1 MSNNK
6 RLLIDAT
13 HSEETRVII
22 ADENRIHEFDI
33 SATSKTQNKGNIYLA
48 KVTRVEPSLQA
59 AFVEYGGD
67 RQGFLPFSEI
77 HPDYYQIPV
86 ADRQKLIEE
95 VAAEEEQENEDD
107 DEQEQSE
114 NGRNNRGGRGRRGRR
129 RGGRG
134 RSRNNNEQ
142 NGDDNA
148 NDDAANHDD
157 AVEDKAKLTEEDV
170 ANTYLEEPIA
180 ENPSVKS
187 DVVEDILEDIEEVKK
202 EQNAEK
208 SKKKDARAE
217 DEDGSDEAE
226 EIDTAGDEK
235 DVLESLGDDDEFT
248 RRRKAS
254 FLRRYKIQ
262 EVIKR
267 NQVMLV
273 QVIKEERGNKGASL
287 STYISLA
294 GRYCVLMPNS
304 PKTGGISRKISSSE
318 DRKRL
323 KAISEEIRSNNGM
336 SAIIRTAGIDRTRAE
351 IKRDYDYLI
360 KLWSQIRE
368 LTLSSTAPAVVHEE
382 ADIVKRSLRDLYSS
396 DIKEVVVAGEEA
408 YKRAKEFMKLM
419 MPSHAARVKS
429 YNDNTPI
436 FYAYDAEDQLLR
448 MHEPQVKLESGG
460 SIVLNP
466 TEALVSIDVNSGR
479 STTERNVE
487 ETAVKTNLEAAQE
500 IARQV
505 RLRDLAGL
513 IVIDFIDMFDY
524 KNRRAVER
532 QLKEALKADRAKIQV
547 GRISAFGLLE
557 MSRQRLR
564 PSLTET
570 NTLSCPHCEGRGFIL
585 TADAQGIQMLRYLEK
600 EASAGEYA
608 HLKLKVQPGV
618 ALYLLNNK
626 RDHLIELEKTHKLK
640 ISIEIGEGLI
650 SSSSFMLERFTA
662 EGQKTEVNGMD
673 GIPTS
678 GKRNRSRKRK
688 RGGRDN
694 SDNDNSNA
702 SNHKHDSSSDKAEK
716 DSDADAKSD
725 KSSDND
731 SDEKG
736 ERQGR
741 RRRRG
746 GRRRGGRNRDRDQQ
760 QDNAA
765 DNSGNESNADKSD
778 EKKADDK
785 PAAAE
790 KQPQAD
796 VKSDKADTAEK
807 ATEKS
812 EEKKPRR
819 RGGRSKKA
827 DAKTDSDSTEV
838 KPAASPPSEAKPAEP
853 KPAKEKADAPAAKD
867 DKAEKKTAAA
877 ASKPATPAKK
887 KELETV
893 GGDDS
898 GKGDAPRKGWW
909 RRIVE

>member
-585 TADAQGIQMLRYLEK
+585 NADAQGIQMLRFLEK

-694 SDNDNSNA
+694 SDNDNNNS
-702 SNHKHDSSSDKAEK
+702 SNHKHDSSNAKDNDKAEK

-725 KSSDND
+725 KTSDND
-731 SDEKG
+731 SDDKG

-765 DNSGNESNADKSD
+765 DNSGNEPKADKSD
-778 EKKADDK
+778 DKKADDK
-785 PAAAE
+785 PVAAE
-790 KQPQAD
+790 KPQQAE
-796 VKSDKADTAEK
+796 VKSDKDNAPEK
-807 ATEKS
+807 VAEKS

-827 DAKTDSDSTEV
+827 DV
-838 KPAASPPSEAKPAEP
+838 KADGDTADAKPAES
-853 KPAKEKADAPAAKD
+853 KPAKEKADAPAAKEE
-867 DKAEKKTAAA
+867 KAEKKPSAA
-877 ASKPATPAKK
+877 ASKPATPSKK

>member
-1 MSNNK
+1 MNTK

-13 HSEETRVII
+13 HSEETRIII
-22 ADENRIHEFDI
+22 ADESRIHEFDI
-33 SATSKTQNKGNIYLA
+33 SAASKTQNKGNIYLA
-48 KVTRVEPSLQA
+48 KITRVEPSLQA

-86 ADRQKLIEE
+86 ADRKKLIEE
-95 VAAEEEQENEDD
+95 AEAEEAQEEE
-107 DEQEQSE
+107 DEQQEKGNRS
-114 NGRNNRGGRGRRGRR
+114 NRGGGVRGRRGRR

-134 RSRNNNEQ
+134 RDRDNNNDGSDGNE
-142 NGDDNA
+142 GE
-148 NDDAANHDD
+148 AA
-157 AVEDKAKLTEEDV
+157 EDKAALSEEDV
-170 ANTYLEEPIA
+170 ANTYLEAPIA
-180 ENPSVKS
+180 DSPSVKS
-187 DVVEDILEDIEEVKK
+187 EVVDELLEDIKEAKDEEQTGTKNDV
-202 EQNAEK
+202 
-208 SKKKDARAE
+208 RAD

-226 EIDTAGDEK
+226 EVHTAGDDKADIEA
-235 DVLESLGDDDEFT
+235 LGDDDEFT

-323 KAISEEIRSNNGM
+323 KAISEEIRSSNGM

-368 LTLSSTAPAVVHEE
+368 LTLSSTAPAAVHEE

-419 MPSHAARVKS
+419 MPSHAARVKLH
-429 YNDNTPI
+429 NENTPI
-436 FYAYDAEDQLLR
+436 LYAYDVEDQLLR

-466 TEALVSIDVNSGR
+466 TEALVAIDVNSGR

-487 ETAVKTNLEAAQE
+487 ETALKTNLEAAQE
-500 IARQV
+500 VARQV

-570 NTLSCPHCEGRGFIL
+570 NTHSCPHCEGRGFVL
-585 TADAQGIQMLRYLEK
+585 NPAAQGVQMLRFLEK

-608 HLKLKVQPGV
+608 HLKLKLPASV

-626 RDHLIELEKTHKLK
+626 REHLMELEKTHKLQ
-640 ISIEIGEGLI
+640 ISIEIGENLL
-650 SSSSFMLERFTA
+650 SASSFMLERYSE

-673 GIPTS
+673 GIPSS
-678 GKRNRSRKRK
+678 GKRNRPRKRK
-688 RGGRDN
+688 RGSDNTPQQKSGNSNQSSNDNESEQDDDKTEDKDN
-694 SDNDNSNA
+694 SESA
-702 SNHKHDSSSDKAEK
+702 SDGQNEP
-716 DSDADAKSD
+716 
-725 KSSDND
+725 
-731 SDEKG
+731 
-736 ERQGR
+736 RR

-746 GRRRGGRNRDRDQQ
+746 GRRRGGRNRNRNQDGGEQ
-760 QDNAA
+760 QDGN
-765 DNSGNESNADKSD
+765 DNRGQENT
-778 EKKADDK
+778 DK
-785 PAAAE
+785 PVVAAE
-790 KQPQAD
+790 KTEDTPPA
-796 VKSDKADTAEK
+796 KSEAVAEK
-807 ATEKS
+807 DTTEAKA
-812 EEKKPRR
+812 EEKKPARR

-827 DAKTDSDSTEV
+827 DDAVAKEPAEAKTENKAEEKSES
-838 KPAASPPSEAKPAEP
+838 KPAAAK
-853 KPAKEKADAPAAKD
+853 KPAAKA
-867 DKAEKKTAAA
+867 KAAAEEKAVESKPEKKAVA
-877 ASKPATPAKK
+877 ASTSPAPKEQ

-893 GGDDS
+893 GASEGNSGDKDS
-898 GKGDAPRKGWW
+898 NRKGWW